1 MKKNGLPGGNC
12 GILKFH
18 NGFPDRHQ
26 KEDFMI
32 VGDRMSHPVI
42 TVSPEL
48 PILEALDMMRR
59 EHIRRTPVVQDGKLL
74 GIVSQK
80 NLLNAAP
87 SSATLLSFWEMPIM
101 MSKVKIKDVM
111 TASVLTIRE
120 DTPIEEAAR
129 IMADNKV
136 GGLPVMRQ
144 DKMVGIITETDLFKV
159 LLEMMGARE
168 KGVRINVR
176 VPNRAGEIAKLS
188 QAIFN
193 LGGNIIA
200 LGTSAGEDPSTST
213 LTLKVVGPEQ
223 EKLQA
228 LVEPL
233 VLRLTDIRTC

>member
-1 MKKNGLPGGNC
+1 
-12 GILKFH
+12 
-18 NGFPDRHQ
+18 
-26 KEDFMI
+26 MI

-42 TVSPEL
+42 TVLPEL

-59 EHIRRTPVVQDGKLL
+59 APVVRDGKLL

-111 TASVLTIRE
+111 TVSVLTIRD

-129 IMADNKV
+129 IMVDNKV

-223 EKLQA
+223 EKLRA

>member
-1 MKKNGLPGGNC
+1 MNYLLSK
-12 GILKFH
+12 
-18 NGFPDRHQ
+18 
-26 KEDFMI
+26 
-32 VGDRMSHPVI
+32 I
-42 TVSPEL
+42 TVTE
-48 PILEALDMMRR
+48 
-59 EHIRRTPVVQDGKLL
+59 V
-74 GIVSQK
+74 
-80 NLLNAAP
+80 
-87 SSATLLSFWEMPIM
+87 
-101 MSKVKIKDVM
+101 MSKNVM
-111 TASVLTIRE
+111 TVTE
-120 DTPIEEAAR
+120 DTPIESAAR
-129 IMADNKV
+129 IMADNKI
-136 GGLPVMRQ
+136 GGLPVLRNGNV
-144 DKMVGIITETDLFKV
+144 VGIITETDLFKV

-223 EKLQA
+223 EKLRA